1 MDICF
6 GSYNI
11 RNGRNGGIELAL
23 LAMAQENMDLGVL
36 YEMKIIGRFYT
47 CFLSDYNMLVLETPS
62 NHQRGIALLLRKSPH
77 WQIKAHKSFGPH
89 VLSFQLVT
97 GRKEWFIIRCYVLT
111 GSVADTEHTTMALGH

>member
-1 MDICF
+1 MGYVSYYGHAITYMGRGGGVQGEEENAVDICF

-11 RNGRNGGIELAL
+11 RNGSNGGIDLAL

-62 NHQRGIALLLRKSPH
+62 NHQRGIALLLRESPH
-77 WQIKAHKSFGPH
+77 W
-89 VLSFQLVT
+89 
-97 GRKEWFIIRCYVLT
+97 
-111 GSVADTEHTTMALGH
+111 